1 MPQQLD
7 NWPQAFAP
15 ISDLLVDP
23 VFFGRVDVNGHRS
36 NFPLAPIRSRRPRPL
51 SKQCILVDDNLGVAP
66 CTDVAVIGPYPVD
79 GFGCRLMAARA
90 GNFDTLIVEQVVWPA
105 LRYFDRP
112 PY

>member
-1 MPQQLD
+1 LIIGRRLC
-7 NWPQAFAP
+7 A
-15 ISDLLVDP
+15 DLELVSGSR
-23 VFFGRVDVNGHRS
+23 VFWAGECEWASLEFSFG
-36 NFPLAPIRSRRPRPL
+36 PIRSKRPWSL